1 VTAPLG
7 KTLIEA
13 SAIAARVQELG
24 RDVSALY
31 ANTNRPLLLVCVLK
45 GSVFFA
51 TDLGRA
57 LTIPVEFEFI
67 AVRSYGASTTTSGNV
82 ELTKDVGT
90 SLEGRDVLVVEDI
103 VDTGL
108 TTSFVVDHLRSQLP
122 ASVRLAALLNKQ
134 ERRVR
139 DITPDFCGFEIPDKF
154 VVGYG
159 LDLGE
164 AYRNLPDIRVINGVS
179 S

>member
-1 VTAPLG
+1 MTASLG
-7 KTLIEA
+7 ETLIDA
-13 SAIAARVQELG
+13 SAIEKRVLELG
-24 RDVSALY
+24 VEVSKSY
-31 ANTNRPLLLVCVLK
+31 ARTSKPLILVSVLK

-51 TDLGRA
+51 VDLGRA
-57 LTIPVEFEFI
+57 ITIPLEFEFI
-67 AVRSYGASTTTSGNV
+67 ACRSYGTATKTSGSV

-108 TTSFVVDHLRSQLP
+108 TTSFVMEHLRSQQP

-139 DITPDFCGFEIPDKF
+139 EITPDFCGFEIPDKF

-159 LDLGE
+159 LDLAE
-164 AYRNLPDIRVINGVS
+164 AYRNLHDIRIIRDDAG
-179 S
+179 

>member
-1 VTAPLG
+1 MTLG
-7 KTLIEA
+7 ETLIEA
-13 SAIAARVQELG
+13 SAITTRVEDLG
-24 RDVSALY
+24 DEISEAY
-31 ANTNRPLLLVCVLK
+31 ADLSRPLVLICILK

-51 TDLGRA
+51 SDLGRA
-57 LTIPVEFEFI
+57 IRVPVEFEFI
-67 AVRSYGASTTTSGNV
+67 ACRSYGASTTTSGNV

-108 TTSFVVDHLRSQLP
+108 TTTFVMEHLRSQGP
-122 ASVRLAALLNKQ
+122 ASVRLATLLDKK
-134 ERRVR
+134 ERRIR

-164 AYRNLPDIRVINGVS
+164 AYRNLRDIRVMRESASAG
-179 S
+179 